1 MFDSLDWL
9 PVERI
14 ELFLIY
20 LFVHPVYPQKQQY
33 AYAGYPP
40 QHYPPGPYYH
50 GSQYGPYN
58 YWDSAQLNPNTSHHQ
73 PSHCTRPEHAV
84 RSASSNSSLSNSL
97 ASYQSF
103 VQHNHY
109 KNTDSRT
116 NSESPRIV
124 FRVPQRDELSMSSS
138 LYRSSKYTS
147 NAKCNLS
154 MIEENPSMCNNYMSG
169 SFLSKSQSVPS
180 ISGKSQIA
188 KPQTAK
194 KDETYSSATNRQ
206 TECRY
211 ETPVST
217 THEVSKNYRRHS
229 SENPN
234 YILRPYEVDERLYGT
249 RQIYDNY
256 ASNPV
261 IRPSGTLTRMYHP
274 ADMRS
279 ARIPPE
285 GFIVDLPALAAYD
298 NLYLAFLYWS
308 IWKYFICVN
317 VESMDL
323 NSRDWAN

>member
-1 MFDSLDWL
+1 MWRLTI
-9 PVERI
+9 VC
-14 ELFLIY
+14 LFLIC

-40 QHYPPGPYYH
+40 QHYPPGPGPYYH

-58 YWDSAQLNPNTSHHQ
+58 YWDSAQLNPDTSHHP
-73 PSHCTRPEHAV
+73 PSHCTRLEQAV

-97 ASYQSF
+97 ASYQTF
-103 VQHNHY
+103 PHNHY
-109 KNTDSRT
+109 NTGSRS
-116 NSESPRIV
+116 NDESHRIV
-124 FRVPQRDELSMSSS
+124 FRVPQRDEPSMSSS
-138 LYRSSKYTS
+138 LYRSSKYIS

-180 ISGKSQIA
+180 ISGKSHIA

-194 KDETYSSATNRQ
+194 RDGTFSSATNHHK
-206 TECRY
+206 ECRY
-211 ETPVST
+211 ETPASTT
-217 THEVSKNYRRHS
+217 THEMSKNYRRHS

-234 YILRPYEVDERLYGT
+234 YILRPFEVDERLYGT

-256 ASNPV
+256 VSNPV

-279 ARIPPE
+279 ARIPQE

-308 IWKYFICVN
+308 IKYFIW
-317 VESMDL
+317 
-323 NSRDWAN
+323 DWETEPISGRMNQVL